1 MEQVKDTDYNYKY
14 IRYTYKHD
22 NSPDFQTYY
31 VILRR
36 KFFYRSSGFNI
47 IRGSKD
53 ARRFEGSDSNAE
65 LLASY
70 TQIYDISRKMK
81 SKERNDMKYQ
91 NIK

>member
-1 MEQVKDTDYNYKY
+1 M
-14 IRYTYKHD
+14 
-22 NSPDFQTYY
+22 
-31 VILRR
+31 
-36 KFFYRSSGFNI
+36 
-47 IRGSKD
+47 RGSKD